1 MGWETMKIPQPTNCH
16 LVCLKGGKQDKGKIT
31 RNVTGIKPSPTSG
44 NTIPRLPVYSKVELL
59 GTVNNIKPVTMGG
72 PKMLTTIFKITPQK
86 SQR

>member
-16 LVCLKGGKQDKGKIT
+16 LVCLKGGKQDKEK
-31 RNVTGIKPSPTSG
+31 SPEMWQAL
-44 NTIPRLPVYSKVELL
+44 NQAPLVVILYPDCQYSKVGLL